1 MEARKRTIL
10 GTVVQRYVETGQPVS
25 SAYVASATSS
35 QVSSAT
41 VRKEMNGLEREG
53 YLTQPHTS
61 AGRVPTERGYRF
73 FVDAMADS
81 GELGHAD
88 RQTIGAFF
96 DRATVALDDLLR
108 ETSTLVSS
116 LTSFAAVVSGPGAD
130 SAAVRALH
138 PVWLHAN
145 TFMIVLVLS
154 NGMVQKLTVDID
166 PTDLGIDEVDQ
177 DIAADLIAIAS
188 QAFAPV
194 VGQRITAAVGRI
206 DAGLEHPFVA
216 IIRGAITEHLGRTH
230 RPTVF
235 IEGAGQ
241 LAAGPE
247 HGFEPSSFRQLV
259 RVLEDQMAVIGLLQD
274 VLDRGRR
281 VAIGAEHEID
291 ELRECSVVAS
301 PYVIEGEVAGTVGVI
316 GPTRMDYAR
325 MLAAVAAV
333 SDRLG
338 HRLSGPSQPF

>member
-25 SAYVASATSS
+25 SAYVASTTSS

-61 AGRVPTERGYRF
+61 AGRIPTERGYRF
-73 FVDAMADS
+73 FVDAMVDN
-81 GELGHAD
+81 GELGIAD
-88 RQTIGAFF
+88 RQRIGAFF

-108 ETSTLVSS
+108 ETSSLVSH
-116 LTSFAAVVSGPGAD
+116 LTSFAAVVSGPSAD
-130 SAAVRALH
+130 SASVRALH

-145 TFMIVLVLS
+145 TFMVVLVLS
-154 NGMVQKLTVDID
+154 NGIVQKLTVDID
-166 PTDLGIDEVDQ
+166 PARLGVDAVDEQ
-177 DIAADLIAIAS
+177 TAADLIAHATA
-188 QAFAPV
+188 AFAPAI
-194 VGQRITAAVGRI
+194 GQRIAVAAGSV
-206 DAGLEHPFVA
+206 AGTEHPFVEQ
-216 IIRGAITEHLGRTH
+216 IRTAMSDHIALTH
-230 RPTVF
+230 QPTVF

-241 LAAGPE
+241 LVTGSPSGLE
-247 HGFEPSSFRQLV
+247 SSSFRQLV
-259 RVLEDQMAVIGLLQD
+259 RVLEDQMAVIGLIQD

-291 ELRECSVVAS
+291 ELRECSVVAA

-338 HRLSGPSQPF
+338 HRLSGPSQPL

>member
-1 MEARKRTIL
+1 
-10 GTVVQRYVETGQPVS
+10 
-25 SAYVASATSS
+25 
-35 QVSSAT
+35 
-41 VRKEMNGLEREG
+41 
-53 YLTQPHTS
+53 
-61 AGRVPTERGYRF
+61 
-73 FVDAMADS
+73 
-81 GELGHAD
+81 
-88 RQTIGAFF
+88 
-96 DRATVALDDLLR
+96 
-108 ETSTLVSS
+108 
-116 LTSFAAVVSGPGAD
+116 
-130 SAAVRALH
+130 
-138 PVWLHAN
+138 
-145 TFMIVLVLS
+145 
-154 NGMVQKLTVDID
+154 
-166 PTDLGIDEVDQ
+166 
-177 DIAADLIAIAS
+177 
-188 QAFAPV
+188 
-194 VGQRITAAVGRI
+194 
-206 DAGLEHPFVA
+206 
-216 IIRGAITEHLGRTH
+216 
-230 RPTVF
+230 VF